1 MLAKQVIS
9 IQSAVSLGFV
19 SQLWVDMGSVGD
31 VVLVP
36 TADEE
41 EEEEDIHLAPS
52 SADDAPTST
61 TPVNAA
67 DQIPVPSR
75 PSGHVVG
82 IIKRNWGA
90 KILMMHY
97 IVRLSQMEI
106 MKLEYVSF
114 TKSFTFQWKL

>member
-1 MLAKQVIS
+1 MLAKQVTS

-31 VVLVP
+31 VVLVT

-67 DQIPVPSR
+67 DQIPVPSC

-82 IIKRNWGA
+82 IIKRNW
-90 KILMMHY
+90 
-97 IVRLSQMEI
+97 
-106 MKLEYVSF
+106 VS
-114 TKSFTFQWKL
+114 